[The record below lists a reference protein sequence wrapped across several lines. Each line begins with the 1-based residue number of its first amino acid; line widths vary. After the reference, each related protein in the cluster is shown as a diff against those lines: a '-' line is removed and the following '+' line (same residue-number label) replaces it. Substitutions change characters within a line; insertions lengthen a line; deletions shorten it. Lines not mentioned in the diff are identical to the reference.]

1 MSKDIFQNIHS
12 FRIHY
17 HSWSIL
23 PFRNHSNILPPQD
36 WHVSVHQSPQ
46 SYYQLLCF
54 QYNSFLSHETAAL
67 FLRPKQQYKISIK
80 NYFVNTFKLII
91 PNPFMY
97 VMKLLNF
104 SKTLTLSK
112 YGVISGPYFH
122 VFGLHTDLYE
132 VNLHI
137 ESEYRKIRTRNNSV
151 FGHFSRS
158 VIGLLPLYNY
168 THTHVH
174 IYLQEPGFAP
184 HILLS

>member
-1 MSKDIFQNIHS
+1 M
-12 FRIHY
+12 
-17 HSWSIL
+17 
-23 PFRNHSNILPPQD
+23 
-36 WHVSVHQSPQ
+36 
-46 SYYQLLCF
+46 
-54 QYNSFLSHETAAL
+54 
-67 FLRPKQQYKISIK
+67 
-80 NYFVNTFKLII
+80 NTFKLIT
-91 PNPFMY
+91 PNPFMH

-112 YGVISGPYFH
+112 YGVISDPYFH
-122 VFGLHTDLYE
+122 VFGLHTEIYE

-184 HILLS
+184 HILLSWRYDINDQESKKTFCVLNCLSKEYFIPILWKLIPNSWHCPIRT